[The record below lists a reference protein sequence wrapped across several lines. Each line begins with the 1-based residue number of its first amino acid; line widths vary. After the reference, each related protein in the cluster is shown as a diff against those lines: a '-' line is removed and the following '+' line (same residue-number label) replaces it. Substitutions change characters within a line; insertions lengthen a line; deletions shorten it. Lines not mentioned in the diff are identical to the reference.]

1 MAVTQISR
9 IQHRRGLQQDLPQLT
24 TAELGWSIDEQR
36 LFIGNGTLEELAPS
50 IGVTEILTQ
59 KNIDRG
65 DLTRL
70 LGSYQ
75 FFGNAAGYA
84 AQTGSSSLN
93 PTSRSIQAKLDDI
106 VNVRDFGAVGDGTT
120 NDTDAINRALT
131 QIYKTPNQETG
142 LLPRRTIYF
151 PGGTYIT
158 SNTIQVPPN
167 ARLVGDGINSTKIQ
181 LTQGNK
187 KVIELCDSKF
197 LTGASIGTTGGILPS
212 MVEIQHLT
220 IHNSNLTAS
229 VPLISIDSAA
239 NVKIKDTLISSN
251 TSAGTYVNL
260 VAVSSTVQ
268 QTRNIVIDGC
278 ILAHGGNA
286 ITLAGASVLKFQVLN
301 STFDDISNV
310 TVDGGSVNGY
320 TGINN
325 LHGNIGAAA
334 RMTSATYWHT
344 YGENFDNTPTLNGMF
359 LGNLQR
365 GTAAAVGID
374 TTDSSIML
382 VTANSSGTFDYE
394 ISSSLA
400 RRVGTMMF
408 SSNATTVT
416 FSDEF
421 AETATSLS
429 ANLFLN
435 DLNLRCSLASGTA
448 TFKYALKKFN

>member
-1 MAVTQISR
+1 
-9 IQHRRGLQQDLPQLT
+9 
-24 TAELGWSIDEQR
+24 
-36 LFIGNGTLEELAPS
+36 
-50 IGVTEILTQ
+50 
-59 KNIDRG
+59 
-65 DLTRL
+65 
-70 LGSYQ
+70 
-75 FFGNAAGYA
+75 
-84 AQTGSSSLN
+84 
-93 PTSRSIQAKLDDI
+93 
-106 VNVRDFGAVGDGTT
+106 
-120 NDTDAINRALT
+120 
-131 QIYKTPNQETG
+131 
-142 LLPRRTIYF
+142 
-151 PGGTYIT
+151 
-158 SNTIQVPPN
+158 
-167 ARLVGDGINSTKIQ
+167 
-181 LTQGNK
+181 
-187 KVIELCDSKF
+187 
-197 LTGASIGTTGGILPS
+197 

-220 IHNSNLTAS
+220 IHNSNLTTS

-325 LHGNIGAAA
+325 FHGNIGAAA

-394 ISSSLA
+394 ISSSSA

-408 SSNATTVT
+408 SSNATTVA